1 MIPAQNSLQKRFLNR
16 LPGKEAVMTLAD
28 ELTRLE
34 QLRDRGALSEE
45 EFTRA
50 KARMLDVRTDEPRTA
65 AINSLRRSRSDR
77 WIGGVCGG
85 LSAML
90 GLEAWIVRLLMTLL
104 FFVGGTGLLIYVLMW
119 IFIPSE

>member
-1 MIPAQNSLQKRFLNR
+1 MS
-16 LPGKEAVMTLAD
+16 LAD

-34 QLRDRGALSEE
+34 ELRARGALTEE

-50 KARMLDVRTDEPRTA
+50 KARILDGRTDEPRTA

-85 LSAML
+85 LAAML
-90 GLEAWIVRLLMTLL
+90 GLESWIIRLLMTVL
-104 FFVGGTGLLIYVLMW
+104 FFVGGTGLLVYVLLW

>member
-1 MIPAQNSLQKRFLNR
+1 MS
-16 LPGKEAVMTLAD
+16 LAD

-34 QLRDRGALSEE
+34 ELRARGALTEE

-50 KARMLDVRTDEPRTA
+50 KARILDGRRVDEPMTA
-65 AINSLRRSRSDR
+65 SINSLRRSRSDR

-85 LSAML
+85 LGAML
-90 GLEAWIVRLLMTLL
+90 GLEPWIIRLLMTVL
-104 FFVGGTGLLIYVLMW
+104 FFIGGTGLLVYVLLW

>member
-1 MIPAQNSLQKRFLNR
+1 
-16 LPGKEAVMTLAD
+16 MTLAE

-34 QLRDRGALSEE
+34 QLRERGALSEE

-50 KARMLDVRTDEPRTA
+50 KARILDGRVNEPMTA
-65 AINSLRRSRSDR
+65 SINSLRRSRSDR

-85 LSAML
+85 LATMV
-90 GLEAWIVRLLMTLL
+90 GLESWIIRLLMTLL

>member
-1 MIPAQNSLQKRFLNR
+1 
-16 LPGKEAVMTLAD
+16 MTLAD

-34 QLRDRGALSEE
+34 QLRDRGTLSEE

-50 KARMLDVRTDEPRTA
+50 KARALDVRADEARTA

-90 GLEAWIVRLLMTLL
+90 GLESWIIRLLMTLL

>member
-1 MIPAQNSLQKRFLNR
+1 MSLA
-16 LPGKEAVMTLAD
+16 E

-34 QLRDRGALSEE
+34 QLRERGALSEE

-50 KARMLDVRTDEPRTA
+50 KSRLLDTRGNEPVGEPKTA

-85 LSAML
+85 VAAMI

-104 FFVGGTGLLIYVLMW
+104 FFVGGTGLLLYVLLW
-119 IFIPSE
+119 IFVPSE

>member
-1 MIPAQNSLQKRFLNR
+1 
-16 LPGKEAVMTLAD
+16 MTLAD
-28 ELTRLE
+28 ELIRLE
-34 QLRDRGALSEE
+34 QLRERGALSEE

-50 KARMLDVRTDEPRTA
+50 KARILDGRGDEPRTA

-85 LSAML
+85 LAAML
-90 GLEAWIVRLLMTLL
+90 GLESWIIRMLMTLL

>member
-1 MIPAQNSLQKRFLNR
+1 MS
-16 LPGKEAVMTLAD
+16 LAD

-34 QLRDRGALSEE
+34 ELRARGALTEE

-50 KARMLDVRTDEPRTA
+50 KARILDGRADEPRTA

-77 WIGGVCGG
+77 WIGGVCSG
-85 LSAML
+85 LAAML
-90 GLEAWIVRLLMTLL
+90 GLESWIIRLVMTLL

-119 IFIPSE
+119 IFVPNE

>member
-1 MIPAQNSLQKRFLNR
+1 
-16 LPGKEAVMTLAD
+16 MTLAD

-34 QLRDRGALSEE
+34 QLRDRGTLSEE

-50 KARMLDVRTDEPRTA
+50 KARTLDARADEPKTA

>member
-1 MIPAQNSLQKRFLNR
+1 
-16 LPGKEAVMTLAD
+16 MTLAD

-34 QLRDRGALSEE
+34 QLRDRGTLSEE

-50 KARMLDVRTDEPRTA
+50 KARTLDARADEPKTA

-90 GLEAWIVRLLMTLL
+90 GLEAWIVRRSLSPRTMPNFSVT
-104 FFVGGTGLLIYVLMW
+104 GGTRALSSWMRLSE
-119 IFIPSE
+119 PSMQTIANWL

>member
-1 MIPAQNSLQKRFLNR
+1 
-16 LPGKEAVMTLAD
+16 MTLAD

-50 KARMLDVRTDEPRTA
+50 KARILDARTDEPRTA

-85 LSAML
+85 LAAML
-90 GLEAWIVRLLMTLL
+90 GLEAWIIRLLMTLL
-104 FFVGGTGLLIYVLMW
+104 FFIGGTGLLLYVLMW